1 PGGSA
6 STRAR
11 RALHKLEWA
20 SGAGSSPVLTRSRRN
35 PFRLPRPLLC
45 CHAVEALGRQYNC
58 GICLRLSP
66 NPTGCCGVGPASAR
80 ELSLSARCLT
90 GHHFVSTVSTR
101 PFWLRK
107 HVDRQDG
114 SGSTGA
120 ANMNAAKPCPCRHR
134 GIATGLVVTSPVG
147 SPTIERRGRGQWTRS
162 V

>member
-1 PGGSA
+1 C
-6 STRAR
+6 T
-11 RALHKLEWA
+11 
-20 SGAGSSPVLTRSRRN
+20 
-35 PFRLPRPLLC
+35 
-45 CHAVEALGRQYNC
+45 
-58 GICLRLSP
+58 
-66 NPTGCCGVGPASAR
+66 ASACER
-80 ELSLSARCLT
+80 SLSARCLT

-134 GIATGLVVTSPVG
+134 GIATGLGVTSPVG

-162 V
+162 VATDRREIHPGRWLLLVAARLSVGFVGRASTESGRRCDAVRSVRPGLSISQNLALERVPDKEAT